1 MSNKNN
7 MLENLAFPDD
17 VSSGFL
23 IFIIVSDLFYI
34 EMILPSVASCD
45 FARTHPPFLASYR
58 SLKNLKKKTLQKVI
72 SCTCKVLIKSDISE
86 PRRPKKERPFWTYI
100 SWVKSAYWMFFIL
113 GVPISIF
120 IAFADALH
128 LYSCILFSFAN
139 IPFETCR
146 ILSISIAFAH
156 DLPWVS
162 LCTRNPGFH
171 SSNPRSAR
179 ASLSLLPFR
188 IALYT

>member
-1 MSNKNN
+1 MT
-7 MLENLAFPDD
+7 
-17 VSSGFL
+17 
-23 IFIIVSDLFYI
+23 
-34 EMILPSVASCD
+34 LPSVASCD
-45 FARTHPPFLASYR
+45 FARTHPPFFLPRIAPSR
-58 SLKNLKKKTLQKVI
+58 ISKKNTLQKVI

-86 PRRPKKERPFWTYI
+86 PRRPKQARPFWTYI
-100 SWVKSAYWMFFIL
+100 SWVKSAYWMFRIL
-113 GVPISIF
+113 GGPISIS

-128 LYSCILFSFAN
+128 LYYCILFSFAN

>member
-1 MSNKNN
+1 M
-7 MLENLAFPDD
+7 
-17 VSSGFL
+17 FL
-23 IFIIVSDLFYI
+23 I
-34 EMILPSVASCD
+34 
-45 FARTHPPFLASYR
+45 
-58 SLKNLKKKTLQKVI
+58 
-72 SCTCKVLIKSDISE
+72 
-86 PRRPKKERPFWTYI
+86 
-100 SWVKSAYWMFFIL
+100 L
-113 GVPISIF
+113 GGPISIS

-128 LYSCILFSFAN
+128 LYYCILFSFAN

-188 IALYT
+188 IALYDECSPWVVIIIVSFCFCSNKFSAWESRISGWCVFRFPDIHYSFWYLLPRNDPPVCSIMRFRSYASTFSRFVSLPQESQKKTFKKW